1 MLNYKKI
8 LISIFLLSIINLNNL
23 NARTV
28 CSYKVTTITENNV
41 IKDHREVK
49 NCEETKITG
58 ESHSFVESVLSS
70 PQYETTLILMLSLVL
85 EAM

>member
-8 LISIFLLSIINLNNL
+8 LLAIFLLSIINLNNL

-28 CSYKVTTITENNV
+28 CNYKVTPITENNV
-41 IKDHREVK
+41 IKGHREVK

-58 ESHSFVESVLSS
+58 ENYSFVESVLSS

-85 EAM
+85 ETI

>member
-1 MLNYKKI
+1 MSNYKKI
-8 LISIFLLSIINLNNL
+8 SIFLFLFFLISFNNL

-28 CSYKVTTITENNV
+28 CNYKVITITENNV
-41 IKDHREVK
+41 IKGHREVK

-58 ESHSFVESVLSS
+58 EEFSFVESVFAS

-85 EAM
+85 ESL

>member
-8 LISIFLLSIINLNNL
+8 LIAIFLSSIINLNNL

-28 CSYKVTTITENNV
+28 CDYKVTTITENNV
-41 IKDHREVK
+41 IKGHREVK

-58 ESHSFVESVLSS
+58 ENNSFVESVLSS

>member
-8 LISIFLLSIINLNNL
+8 LIAIFLLSLINLNNL

-28 CSYKVTTITENNV
+28 CQYKVTTITENNV
-41 IKDHREVK
+41 IKGHREVK
-49 NCEETKITG
+49 NCEETKISG
-58 ESHSFVESVLSS
+58 DNHSFVESVLSS

>member
-8 LISIFLLSIINLNNL
+8 LLFIFLLSTTNLNNL

-28 CSYKVTTITENNV
+28 CNYKVTTITENNI
-41 IKDHREVK
+41 IKGHREVK

-58 ESHSFVESVLSS
+58 ENYSFVESVLSS
-70 PQYETTLILMLSLVL
+70 PQYETTLILMISLIL
-85 EAM
+85 EAI

>member
-1 MLNYKKI
+1 MLNYKKV
-8 LISIFLLSIINLNNL
+8 LIVIFFLFITNLSAL

-28 CSYKVTTITENNV
+28 CNYKVTTITENNV
-41 IKDHREVK
+41 IKGHREVK

-58 ESHSFVESVLSS
+58 DNHSFVESVLSS

-85 EAM
+85 EAI

>member
-1 MLNYKKI
+1 MLNFKKVSLMVLLLS
-8 LISIFLLSIINLNNL
+8 LISFNNL

-28 CSYKVTTITENNV
+28 CNYKVTTITENNV
-41 IKDHREVK
+41 IKGHREVK

-58 ESHSFVESVLSS
+58 EQFSFVESVLSS
-70 PQYETTLILMLSLVL
+70 PQYETTLILMLSLAL

>member
-8 LISIFLLSIINLNNL
+8 LLAIFLLSIINLNNL

-28 CSYKVTTITENNV
+28 CNYKVTTITENNV
-41 IKDHREVK
+41 IKGHREVK

-58 ESHSFVESVLSS
+58 ENYSFVESVLSS

-85 EAM
+85 ETI

>member
-1 MLNYKKI
+1 MLKYKKLSI
-8 LISIFLLSIINLNNL
+8 VIFLISLISINNV

-28 CSYKVTTITENNV
+28 CNYKVTTITENNV
-41 IKDHREVK
+41 IKGHREVK

-58 ESHSFVESVLSS
+58 EKFSFVESVLSS

-85 EAM
+85 EAI

>member
-8 LISIFLLSIINLNNL
+8 LIAIFLSSIINLNNL

-28 CSYKVTTITENNV
+28 CDYKVTTITENNV
-41 IKDHREVK
+41 IKGHREVK

-58 ESHSFVESVLSS
+58 ENNSFVESVLSS
-70 PQYETTLILMLSLVL
+70 PQYETTLILMLSLAL

>member
-8 LISIFLLSIINLNNL
+8 SIAIFLLSLFSFNSL

-28 CSYKVTTITENNV
+28 CHYKVTTITENNV
-41 IKDHREVK
+41 IKGHREVK

-58 ESHSFVESVLSS
+58 EQFSFVESVLSS
-70 PQYETTLILMLSLVL
+70 PQYETTLILMLSLAL

>member
-1 MLNYKKI
+1 MLNFKK
-8 LISIFLLSIINLNNL
+8 LSLVVLLLSLIGFNNL

-28 CSYKVTTITENNV
+28 CNYKVTTITENNV
-41 IKDHREVK
+41 IKGHREVK

-58 ESHSFVESVLSS
+58 EKFSFVESVLSS

-85 EAM
+85 EAI

>member
-8 LISIFLLSIINLNNL
+8 SVLIFLLSLIFCNNL

-41 IKDHREVK
+41 IKGHREVK

-58 ESHSFVESVLSS
+58 DQISFVESVLSS
-70 PQYETTLILMLSLVL
+70 PQYETTLILVLSLVL
-85 EAM
+85 EAI

>member
-1 MLNYKKI
+1 MLNFKKLSLVVLLLS
-8 LISIFLLSIINLNNL
+8 LISFNNL

-28 CSYKVTTITENNV
+28 CNYKVTTITENNV
-41 IKDHREVK
+41 IKGHREVK

-58 ESHSFVESVLSS
+58 EKFSFVESILSS

-85 EAM
+85 EAI

>member
-8 LISIFLLSIINLNNL
+8 LIAIFLLSLKNLNNL

-28 CSYKVTTITENNV
+28 CNYKVTTITENNV
-41 IKDHREVK
+41 IKGHREVK
-49 NCEETKITG
+49 NCEETKISG
-58 ESHSFVESVLSS
+58 DNHSFVESVLSS

-85 EAM
+85 EAI